1 MNINQFL
8 KDRTKQLEPETIDL
22 RAYLHTYPELSS
34 EEYQTS
40 KFLKEKVIEL
50 GLIVEEVPN
59 RTGFTALLDTKK
71 QGRTL
76 GVRTDMDA
84 LPIEENTHNLA
95 GKRKYISKYPGAMH
109 ACGHDGHMAIIL
121 TVIKMIKEI
130 ESELTGK
137 IYFIFE
143 DAEENGEGIEP
154 MIKHLENKGIEAIY
168 GNHLAAFLES
178 GKISVDAGPR
188 MAGAILVDFTVHG
201 KSGHGSRPDLAINPV
216 FASAE
221 ILSALSSAWANRIDV
236 TKTVTL
242 GLTQIHGGSANN
254 IIPDEV
260 KIGGSLRF
268 FDIEEGKKAL
278 ELMKHVIQ
286 LTAEAHSCTVEF
298 DPMFELVA
306 EPVVNDETLS
316 RLAQTGINELLPKAL
331 VHDVTWFASESFN
344 QYSKLAPSVFSFIG
358 MENEDYGSGAQHH
371 NNQFDVDD
379 KALSN
384 GVLATAKFI
393 VNYLSRPPK

>member
-1 MNINQFL
+1 ILPFIESYALVLYTILYYKWRIKMNINQFL

-201 KSGHGSRPDLAINPV
+201 KSGHGSRPVLAINPV

-242 GLTQIHGGSANN
+242 GLTQIHGGTANN
-254 IIPDEV
+254 VIPDHV

-286 LTAEAHSCTVEF
+286 LTAEAQSCTVEF

-316 RLAQTGINELLPKAL
+316 LLAQKGIN
-331 VHDVTWFASESFN
+331 
-344 QYSKLAPSVFSFIG
+344 
-358 MENEDYGSGAQHH
+358 
-371 NNQFDVDD
+371 
-379 KALSN
+379 
-384 GVLATAKFI
+384 
-393 VNYLSRPPK
+393 

>member
-40 KFLKEKVIEL
+40 KFLKEKVTEL

-84 LPIEENTHNLA
+84 LPIEESAHNLA
-95 GKRKYISKYPGAMH
+95 GKRKYISKHPGAMH

-188 MAGAILVDFTVHG
+188 MAGAILVDFTVQG

-254 IIPDEV
+254 VIPEEV
-260 KIGGSLRF
+260 KISGSLRF
-268 FDIEEGKKAL
+268 FDVEEGKKAL

-286 LTAEAHSCTVEF
+286 LTAEAHNCTVEF
-298 DPMFELVA
+298 DPMFKLVA

-344 QYSKLAPSVFSFIG
+344 QYAKLAPSVFAFIG
-358 MENEDYGSGAQHH
+358 MQNEEYGSGAQHH

-379 KALSN
+379 YALSY
-384 GVLATAKFI
+384 GVLATAKFA
-393 VNYLSRPPK
+393 VDYLTKSTN

>member
-1 MNINQFL
+1 
-8 KDRTKQLEPETIDL
+8 
-22 RAYLHTYPELSS
+22 
-34 EEYQTS
+34 
-40 KFLKEKVIEL
+40 
-50 GLIVEEVPN
+50 
-59 RTGFTALLDTKK
+59 
-71 QGRTL
+71 
-76 GVRTDMDA
+76 
-84 LPIEENTHNLA
+84 
-95 GKRKYISKYPGAMH
+95 KYPGAMH

-268 FDIEEGKKAL
+268 FDSVEGKKAL
-278 ELMKHVIQ
+278 ELMKHVIE
-286 LTAEAHSCTVEF
+286 LTAEAHSCTVEL
-298 DPMFELVA
+298 DPMLELVA
-306 EPVVNDETLS
+306 EPGVHDEPLS
-316 RLAQTGINELLPKAL
+316 LLAQEGINEVLQKAL
-331 VHDVTWFASESFN
+331 AHDLTWFASASFN
-344 QYSKLAPSVFSFIG
+344 QYAKLAPCVFSFIG

-379 KALSN
+379 SALSY

-393 VNYLSRPPK
+393 VDYLIKPTN